1 MLIILGDS
9 FDVVLGVTANGEEGD
24 SEGVLAE
31 MALTADIPLSLVEE
45 PVNAVVAVVE
55 DTFATFI
62 GERSMLVDS
71 GSVGMDE
78 VEIASVE
85 LELVLIKLISSAVV
99 LELVLGAVLAVR
111 LVAKSELISDV
122 VSELEAEVLL
132 VKSMEVDKS
141 SAVADAEEGM
151 DV

>member
-1 MLIILGDS
+1 MLIALGDS
-9 FDVVLGVTANGEEGD
+9 FDVVLDVTANGDEED
-24 SEGVLAE
+24 SERVLVE
-31 MALTADIPLSLVEE
+31 MALVTGTPPPLVEE
-45 PVNAVVAVVE
+45 FVNAVVAVVE

-62 GERSMLVDS
+62 GEIPTLVNS

-78 VEIASVE
+78 IEIVSVE
-85 LELVLIKLISSAVV
+85 LELVLIKLISSVVV
-99 LELVLGAVLAVR
+99 LEFVLEAMLAVR
-111 LVAKSELISDV
+111 LIAKSELMSDV
-122 VSELEAEVLL
+122 VSELEAEVL